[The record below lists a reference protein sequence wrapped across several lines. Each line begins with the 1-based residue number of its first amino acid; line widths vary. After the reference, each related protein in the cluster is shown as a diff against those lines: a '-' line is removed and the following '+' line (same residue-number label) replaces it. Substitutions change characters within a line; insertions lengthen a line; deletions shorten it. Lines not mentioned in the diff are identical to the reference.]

1 MTCAHVL
8 GLIDAG
14 PFADYSRAHLDAA
27 WQHARQCAT
36 CGPALEAATALTT
49 GLAGLPR
56 PAAPPDLTA
65 AVLARIAQI
74 EGSYP
79 APVAAEMPGTRT
91 LSGTRD
97 WSAWAT
103 ALGGLAAGLVVAV
116 SMATGEGAPIDI
128 ESAGAGGMATGLLAM
143 SSTTTWAL
151 ALAASLALYVAGLF
165 APVGARSP
173 DYASRTTRGAR

>member
-14 PFADYSRAHLDAA
+14 PFADYPSAHLEAA

-49 GLAGLPR
+49 DLAGLAR

-65 AVLARIAQI
+65 AVLARIARI
-74 EGSYP
+74 ERPHP
-79 APVAAEMPGTRT
+79 APVAAEMPETT
-91 LSGTRD
+91 ALSSPRD

-103 ALGGLAAGLVVAV
+103 APGGLAAGLMIAL
-116 SMATGEGAPIDI
+116 SMASGDGRDSRDHGR
-128 ESAGAGGMATGLLAM
+128 SARD
-143 SSTTTWAL
+143 AL
-151 ALAASLALYVAGLF
+151 HGH
-165 APVGARSP
+165 VGARP
-173 DYASRTTRGAR
+173 GGQPRALHGRAVRAAPRKGAG